1 MYCLGGEDRQ
11 RVVTV
16 SRKSE
21 RLVNLTIALLATKR
35 WLTKSEIFATID
47 GYEGDIQAK
56 ERMFERDKDE
66 LRKLGIAIEVGSF
79 DPLFEDEAGYRI
91 RPDDYTLQIGDLSA
105 QEFALISLATKAWRG
120 AALNQSALT
129 ALVKLQA
136 LGLESDLDGLPDIS
150 SVILGSNGAIS
161 VAISAISE
169 RRTLTFEYLSN
180 EEIAQERDISPYGVA
195 TQGGLWYLAGL
206 DNEKGEDRLFRI
218 DRIVGD
224 LKVKGKGASYQI
236 PDGFSMHQLLNNEAG
251 NQRAVVKVRL
261 GKAHALVSKAIVLEE
276 SDEWLRISYPY
287 FSQEQLIQELLWH
300 LDDVE
305 LLEPVSAR
313 SAMVESLTNLIDSH
327 HE

>member
-1 MYCLGGEDRQ
+1 M
-11 RVVTV
+11 

-35 WLTKSEIFATID
+35 WLSKSEIFATID
-47 GYEGDIQAK
+47 GYEGDSEAR

-66 LRKLGIAIEVGSF
+66 LRKLGIVIDVGSF

-91 RPDDYTLQIGDLSA
+91 RPDDYTLQIGELSA
-105 QEFALISLATKAWRG
+105 QEFALISLASKAWRG
-120 AALNQSALT
+120 AALNQAAVT
-129 ALVKLQA
+129 AFVKLQA
-136 LGLESDLDGLPDIS
+136 LGVDSDLDGLPDIS
-150 SVILGSNGAIS
+150 TVILGSNDAIT

-169 RRTLTFEYLSN
+169 RRILTFEYLSS
-180 EEIAQERDISPYGVA
+180 EEMAQEREISPYGVA
-195 TQGGLWYLAGL
+195 TKGGHWYLAGL
-206 DNEKGEDRLFRI
+206 DNEKGAQRLFRM

-224 LKVKGKGASYQI
+224 LKVKGKVASYQI
-236 PDGFSMHQLLNNEAG
+236 PDSFSMHHLLNTEAG
-251 NQRAVVKVRL
+251 TLRAIVKVRL

-305 LLEPVSAR
+305 LIEPVSAR
-313 SAMVESLTNLIDSH
+313 SAMVENLTTLILSH